1 MPFFQFP
8 RDWFLLHSGQVL
20 HRQWDETVT
29 INMTKACSQIHRV
42 VAQLTA
48 TGFRSHRLQP
58 IQGQALDHPL
68 FSSLQQNFHVFKHTA
83 SNKACSK
90 CLIDDIQWHKK
101 FMYVLLQKWK
111 VGSRTYLT
119 GAWEHGGALTADFT
133 TRPPNNSKDIIPD
146 PYLCQ
151 PEEHS
156 DPHYWMGRSWKML

>member
-1 MPFFQFP
+1 MTCFSSMPFFQFP

-48 TGFRSHRLQP
+48 TGFRSHRLHP

-101 FMYVLLQKWK
+101 IHVCTPAK
-111 VGSRTYLT
+111 VKSWIQNIPYRCLRARRSIDSWLY
-119 GAWEHGGALTADFT
+119 HQT
-133 TRPPNNSKDIIPD
+133 TE
-146 PYLCQ
+146 Q
-151 PEEHS
+151 F
-156 DPHYWMGRSWKML
+156 